1 MALKPFNQL
10 KNIDLSGK
18 IAKKPIMKKL
28 PGGGY
33 EKKGELDYL
42 PWANCLTALY
52 ENGAERVLVG
62 NVHNKD
68 DHPLF
73 LLNGDN
79 PFVRVFVEIDGD
91 RRELDY
97 PVIDG
102 SRVIKAE
109 FITQS
114 DIHNASQRG
123 FVKCVAMNWG
133 LGLECWI
140 KEEKEIESTRTP
152 DDDIGFHSP
161 LKVRER
167 VEQLFTVK
175 LQNGSCAEQ
184 LYAAIDKDGDAKNGE
199 KTFNKTMQ
207 YLQHVVVIE
216 QRLREA

>member
-1 MALKPFNQL
+1 MALKPFNEL

-28 PGGGY
+28 AGGGY

-102 SRVIKAE
+102 SRVIKTE

-140 KEEKEIESTRTP
+140 KEEKETEENKSP
-152 DDDIGFHSP
+152 EDDTWFHSA
-161 LKVRER
+161 LKIKSRI
-167 VEQLFTVK
+167 EQLVTAK
-175 LQNGSCAEQ
+175 LQNG
-184 LYAAIDKDGDAKNGE
+184 
-199 KTFNKTMQ
+199 KTMEEI
-207 YLQHVVVIE
+207 YAVLDDGCGPAKAEKRYNTILNSMLSSVSLE
-216 QRLREA
+216 QKLKAL